1 MPRRKC
7 VTKFWCGVLFAVL
20 LVGCSSTHTAR
31 RGSSS
36 TTVASAT
43 HAASTEPKDAAIALA
58 SRMLDKAVLPAGARP
73 STAPPPAVVRGPSV
87 PGIGNLVFAHRLFTV
102 NEAPHA
108 VWQWLQAH
116 VPKGFVGVGGSSG
129 TDRGVP
135 SWGVE
140 DDLSAVPTN
149 ISAAELQFGIAGDAS
164 GRAVV
169 RVDTVVG
176 WTEPRPTDEFVSAR
190 DRVVIVNVVR
200 GRGPAGKR
208 VVTADP
214 RLVQPIIQEFNRLRV
229 EPPDSVCH
237 CPPSGART
245 VAYKVAFATTPST
258 TPDVVATIGL
268 CGPIRVTVGGT
279 AAPSLAA
286 INDQPFGDA
295 VAHVLG
301 LSEPHFG

>member
-1 MPRRKC
+1 MAGSPGDRCEQWGEAGCWRLRIATSPRTVDDGFDGTAGANIMPRRKC

-135 SWGVE
+135 SWGC
-140 DDLSAVPTN
+140 LLYTSP
-149 ISAAELQFGIAGDAS
+149 S
-164 GRAVV
+164 
-169 RVDTVVG
+169 
-176 WTEPRPTDEFVSAR
+176 PR
-190 DRVVIVNVVR
+190 
-200 GRGPAGKR
+200 
-208 VVTADP
+208 
-214 RLVQPIIQEFNRLRV
+214 
-229 EPPDSVCH
+229 DS
-237 CPPSGART
+237 
-245 VAYKVAFATTPST
+245 
-258 TPDVVATIGL
+258 
-268 CGPIRVTVGGT
+268 
-279 AAPSLAA
+279 
-286 INDQPFGDA
+286 
-295 VAHVLG
+295 
-301 LSEPHFG
+301 